1 MIDGFTKEY
10 AFLSMFFDKQ
20 ITFND
25 LTYKNA
31 EAAYQA
37 QKTDNEAMRK
47 KFTRLLPTEAI
58 RRAEKLSLRDDWDSI
73 KDEVLY
79 QINKT
84 KFGDVVLRQKLIE
97 TGQEELINVINY
109 IDERGVFNGKGENKL
124 GKVLM
129 KIREELSHGEE
140 A

>member
-1 MIDGFTKEY
+1 MINGFTKEY
-10 AFLSMFFDKQ
+10 AFLSMFFDRQ
-20 ITFND
+20 IVFND

-58 RRAEKLSLRDDWDSI
+58 RRAEKLPLRDDWDSI
-73 KDEVLY
+73 KDEALY

-84 KFGDVVLRQKLIE
+84 KFSDAALRQKLIE
-97 TGQEELINVINY
+97 TRQEELINAINY
-109 IDERGVFNGKGENKL
+109 TDERGVFNGNGENKL

-140 A
+140 T

>member
-1 MIDGFTKEY
+1 MINGFTKEY
-10 AFLSMFFDKQ
+10 AFLSMFFDRQ
-20 ITFND
+20 IVFND

-58 RRAEKLSLRDDWDSI
+58 RRAEKLPLRDDWDSI
-73 KDEVLY
+73 KDEALY

-84 KFGDVVLRQKLIE
+84 KFSDAALRQKLIE
-97 TGQEELINVINY
+97 TRQEELINAINY
-109 IDERGVFNGKGENKL
+109 TDERGVFNGKGENKL

-140 A
+140 T

>member
-1 MIDGFTKEY
+1 MINGFTKEY

-20 ITFND
+20 IVFND

-58 RRAEKLSLRDDWDSI
+58 RRAEKLPLRDDWDSI

-84 KFGDVVLRQKLIE
+84 KFSDAALRQKLIE
-97 TGQEELINVINY
+97 TRQEELINAINY
-109 IDERGVFNGKGENKL
+109 TDERGVFNGKGENKL

-140 A
+140 T